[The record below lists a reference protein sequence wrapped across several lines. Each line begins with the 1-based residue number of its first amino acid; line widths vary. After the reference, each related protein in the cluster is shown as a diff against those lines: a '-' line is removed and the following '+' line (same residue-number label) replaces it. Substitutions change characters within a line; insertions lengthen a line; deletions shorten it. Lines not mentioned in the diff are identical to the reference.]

1 MDYDYLL
8 VDKIKEEDLG
18 ASPTQSLKHRTI
30 VALLKWYARL
40 PR

>member
-8 VDKIKEEDLG
+8 VDKIKEDLG
-18 ASPTQSLKHRTI
+18 ASRTQSLKHRTI

>member
-8 VDKIKEEDLG
+8 VDKIKEDLG
-18 ASPTQSLKHRTI
+18 ASPTPSLKHRTI